1 MTNLTHARERSTIPL
16 KLALPVLLVGALL
29 SMGAKWAEKPIES
42 LASVA
47 GEWRGSGTS
56 AGGKDYSTT
65 FIFKEDGSFDYGWIK
80 GKKKSERGERPPGT
94 VRLNGGKLEW
104 KSPNGLLRT
113 VTLYEDKKGKRML
126 RGRREDG
133 NSWQLKEKK

>member
-1 MTNLTHARERSTIPL
+1 MSNLTHARERSTIPL

-56 AGGKDYSTT
+56 AKGKDYSTT
-65 FIFKEDGSFDYGWIK
+65 FIFKEDGSFDYSW
-80 GKKKSERGERPPGT
+80 SSNTRSDRGQRPPGT
-94 VRLNGGKLEW
+94 LRVNGGRLEF
-104 KSPNGLLRT
+104 NGRYEGRLWT
-113 VTLYEDKKGKRML
+113 ITLHKDKKGQRILKGHRK
-126 RGRREDG
+126 DG
-133 NSWQLKEKK
+133 DRWKLIKAN